1 MKGLRQPRGR
11 DDAEA
16 QARPEA
22 DWRERCRT
30 LGLQLDEM
38 TRRNNERNNY
48 INSVFSSME
57 DGFFLT
63 DLEGRIVLFN
73 RSAENLLDIRA
84 SCLFEDRDEG
94 YSPVME
100 DILAECRAA
109 KTGGGAKTI
118 ETRNSDGMEI
128 QVDISPVMSK
138 YGSRLPIG
146 ALAIVQDITER
157 KRVENTRKEF
167 VANVSHEFRTP
178 LTLISGFI
186 EMLSMHDNLPPEDR
200 KRSLEILEIETERLK
215 KLISELLLLSK
226 MENRIFTG
234 DSGSVDVRKVVSQVA
249 TVLRPLA
256 ERKNQTFE
264 AAIGLDSPII
274 DGDETWLF
282 HAIHNLVENAIKYTQ
297 EGGDIRLDARND
309 DRNIWITVS
318 DNGIGIAPGDL
329 ERIFERFYRVDQ
341 SRGSQTGGSG
351 LGLAIAKDIV
361 SIFDGDIQVAS
372 EKGSGSTFTL
382 RIPRSGPA
390 PCLGAAGPQ
399 GAPQGT

>member
-1 MKGLRQPRGR
+1 MTGDNCESLR
-11 DDAEA
+11 
-16 QARPEA
+16 
-22 DWRERCRT
+22 
-30 LGLQLDEM
+30 LQLEEM
-38 TRRNNERNNY
+38 TKRNNERNNY

-63 DLEGRIVLFN
+63 DLEGRIVLYN
-73 RSAENLLDIRA
+73 KSAENFLDISA
-84 SCLFEDRDEG
+84 SCLFDGADEG
-94 YSPVME
+94 HSPVME
-100 DILAECRAA
+100 GILAECRAA
-109 KTGGGAKTI
+109 KMDGGAKTI
-118 ETRNSDGMEI
+118 ETKNSGGMEI

-138 YGSRLPIG
+138 YGTRSPIG
-146 ALAIVQDITER
+146 VLAIVKDITER

-186 EMLSMHDNLPPEDR
+186 EMLSMHDNLAPEDR

-226 MENRIFTG
+226 MENRIFSG
-234 DSGSVDVRKVVSQVA
+234 EQGSVDVENVLNQMV

-256 ERKNQTFE
+256 ERKNQTLG
-264 AAIGLDSPII
+264 ASITLDSPII

-297 EGGDIRLDARND
+297 EGGTIRLEAHDD
-309 DRNIWITVS
+309 DRNIWIAVS
-318 DNGIGIAPGDL
+318 DNGIGIAPEDI

-351 LGLAIAKDIV
+351 LGLAIVKDIV
-361 SIFDGDIQVAS
+361 SIFDGDIQVTS

-382 RIPRSGPA
+382 RIPKSGNR
-390 PCLGAAGPQ
+390 
-399 GAPQGT
+399 T